1 MIKPRRW
8 TGPLHPALLATVL
21 ALAAAAGGWAWH
33 EATRLPKR
41 FGVVEAGRLYRSG
54 EVSPA
59 QLETLAREKGIRTVL
74 SLLDPSAPESVAE
87 RQAAERLGLTW
98 LNIPLRGDGSSTPE
112 ARNEIRAILLR
123 DDTGPML
130 VHCAAGS
137 NRTGL
142 TCGMWRIHRDGWTV
156 EQVLDEMRRYDFEDL
171 DKHENLLAALR
182 DEKRLY
188 DEWRSA
194 AAVTPPAP

>member
-1 MIKPRRW
+1 MGQISR
-8 TGPLHPALLATVL
+8 PLRL
-21 ALAAAAGGWAWH
+21 ALIAGTLAFAAAAGLWTWH
-33 EATRLPKR
+33 ETTRLPKR

-59 QLETLAREKGIRTVL
+59 QLEEVAREKGVRTVI
-74 SLLDPSAPESVAE
+74 SLLDPAAPESVAE
-87 RQAAERLGLTW
+87 REAAERLGLTW

-112 ARNEIRAILLR
+112 ARNRIREILLR
-123 DDTGPML
+123 ADTGPML

-142 TCGMWRIHRDGWTV
+142 ACGMWRIHRDGWTV

-171 DKHENLLAALR
+171 EKHENLRAALR
-182 DEKRLY
+182 DEQRLR
-188 DEWRSA
+188 DEHLRGA
-194 AAVTPPAP
+194 AATSQPGP

>member
-1 MIKPRRW
+1 MSKPRRVS
-8 TGPLHPALLATVL
+8 GPLRPVLIVAAL

-54 EVSPA
+54 EVSPT
-59 QLETLAREKGIRTVL
+59 QLENVVREKGVRTVL

-87 RQAAERLGLTW
+87 LQAAQRLGLTW

-112 ARNEIRAILLR
+112 ARDRIREVLLR
-123 DDTGPML
+123 DDTGPIL

-142 TCGMWRIHRDGWTV
+142 ACGMWRIHRDGWTV
-156 EQVLDEMRRYDFEDL
+156 DQVLDEMRRYDFEDL
-171 DKHENLLAALR
+171 EKHENLRAALR
-182 DEKRLY
+182 DERRLY
-188 DEWRSA
+188 DESRSTPA
-194 AAVTPPAP
+194 ATQPAP